1 MLEENNKQLIYLLEK
16 YDNKLTEMQ
25 EDIDIREM
33 KLK

>member
-25 EDIDIREM
+25 EDIDIWEM